1 MRSSSLARTVGRRR
15 RILMRAVLFD
25 FDGVL
30 VDSEPLHYRAMRDA
44 LVAEGFTIDE
54 EEYWRHLL
62 AHDDRT
68 AIHIALERHGLP
80 YDRDR
85 VEAVTRRKAEAYEA
99 ALSRIPFF
107 PGARELARALHREVP
122 LAIASGARRVEI
134 EAILE
139 AGGLR
144 DVFSAVVGI
153 DDVSRSKPDPE
164 PYLTAMRRLA
174 ARAPGLLPE
183 ECLVIEDSFTGIAA
197 GLAAGMRVLAVTNSF
212 PAAKLSAAHR
222 VVDSLAAVDSA
233 GLRALF
239 AA

>member
-1 MRSSSLARTVGRRR
+1 
-15 RILMRAVLFD
+15 MRAVLFD

-30 VDSEPLHYRAMRDA
+30 VDSEPLHFRAMRAA

-62 AHDDRT
+62 AHDDRG
-68 AIHIALERHGLP
+68 AIRIALERHGLP
-80 YDRDR
+80 YDGARID
-85 VEAVTRRKAEAYEA
+85 AVTRRKAEAFEA
-99 ALSRIPFF
+99 VLADIAFF
-107 PGARELARALHREVP
+107 PGVPELVLSLSRELP

-144 DVFSAVVGI
+144 DAFSAVVGI

-164 PYLTAMRRLA
+164 PYLTAMRRLNG
-174 ARAPGLLPE
+174 RAPGLQPAQ
-183 ECLVIEDSFTGIAA
+183 CLVIEDSTTGIAA
-197 GLAAGMRVLAVTNSF
+197 GLAAGMKVLAVTNSY
-212 PAAKLSAAHR
+212 PAARLASAHR
-222 VVDSLAAVDSA
+222 VVDSLAGLDSA
-233 GLRALF
+233 GLRQLF